1 MHISTKLGCIAMAAA
16 LPLLPARAETIYALT
31 SEFCCGIQ
39 IRTFDSAAPGTILY
53 SGQVA
58 GVMTGDRLL
67 GLDLRPSNRKLYSVG
82 TSGSLYEIV
91 KNASG
96 SDWTAVSSGTII
108 GAVPTGQR
116 FGVDFNPTVDRLR
129 LVSEANQNLR
139 INPNAAPPA
148 AIVDGMLTLYG
159 SSTVDIGAVAYTNS
173 RAGATTTTLYGI
185 DAATDSLVR
194 STNANA
200 GTYTNTNT
208 LGAAFAPL
216 GFGFGALDR
225 LHFDISGGSGTAFLA
240 YNDRFYTVDL
250 ASGAARF
257 VGAVGVPDIAGI
269 TAAAVPEPGVWAM
282 LISGFG
288 MIGTAM
294 RRRTRALAA

>member
-1 MHISTKLGCIAMAAA
+1 MHFATKLGAIAVAAA

-39 IRTFDSAAPGTILY
+39 IRTFDSAAPGTILD
-53 SGQVA
+53 SGKVMGVA
-58 GVMTGDRLL
+58 AGDRLL
-67 GLDLRPSNRKLYSVG
+67 GIDLRPSNRMLYSVG
-82 TSGSLYEIV
+82 SSGMLYEIS

-96 SDWTAVSSGTII
+96 RDWTAVSLGTIS
-108 GAVPTGQR
+108 GAAPMGQR

-139 INPNAAPPA
+139 INPNTAPPA
-148 AIVDGMLTLYG
+148 AIVDGMLTLNG
-159 SSTVDIGAVAYTNS
+159 SSTVDIGAVAYTNR
-173 RAGATTTTLYGI
+173 RAGATTTVLYGI
-185 DAATDSLVR
+185 DAVTDSLVR

-200 GTYTNTNT
+200 GTYTDTNMF
-208 LGAAFAPL
+208 GAAFAPL
-216 GFGFGALDR
+216 GFAFGPLDR
-225 LHFDISGGSGTAFLA
+225 LHFDISGGSGAAFLA
-240 YNDRFYTVDL
+240 YNDGFYTVDL
-250 ASGAARF
+250 TSGAASF
-257 VGAVGVPDIAGI
+257 VGAIGVPDLAGM

-288 MIGTAM
+288 LVGTAM